1 MHVYILL
8 MTYRRPENTK
18 RILDIIKNFNK
29 GNIFVFFND
38 GLKFLAH
45 KDNHKKTRN
54 VIFEF

>member
-1 MHVYILL
+1 MRVPILL

-29 GNIFVFFND
+29 GNIFVFND

-54 VIFEF
+54 VLKY